1 MSGLNGV
8 RGVLYRELRIYR
20 RRWTKHLASY
30 TVSPL
35 LFLVVFGLGV
45 GHSVRMDGVGYL
57 AFMLPGLATMAAM
70 TQSYGAATEINIAR
84 FYWRI
89 FEEFQMAPVA
99 AWEIA
104 LGEVLYGMLR
114 GLVAAA
120 AVYGL
125 GYLFGVRLPV
135 TGPAL
140 ALFGLHT
147 FAFASAAVVAAMVV
161 RSHADQGHINTFFIV
176 PMSFLCGTFFPLDRL
191 PNWAEAAAWA
201 LPLTHSSLAIRAVSL
216 GRAVPWVNVAVLA
229 AFGALFFS
237 LAVWSV
243 RRAST

>member
-1 MSGLNGV
+1 VTALAGV
-8 RGVLYRELRIYR
+8 RGVLFRELRIYR

-35 LFLVVFGLGV
+35 LFLVVFGWGV
-45 GHSVRMDGVGYL
+45 GRHVEMEGVGYL

-70 TQSYGAATEINIAR
+70 TQSYGTATEINISR

-89 FEEFQMAPVA
+89 FEEFQMAPVP

-114 GLVAAA
+114 GIAAA
-120 AVYGL
+120 AVVYVL
-125 GYLFGVRLPV
+125 AFAFGASLPLSA
-135 TGPAL
+135 PAL
-140 ALFGLHT
+140 GLFGLHT
-147 FAFASAAVVAAMVV
+147 FAFASAAVAAAMVV

-191 PNWAEAAAWA
+191 PGWAEAAAWL
-201 LPLTHSSLAIRAVSL
+201 LPLTHSSLAIRAVAL
-216 GRAVPWVNVAVLA
+216 GRPVPLLHVAVLA
-229 AFGALFFS
+229 GFAALFFA

-243 RRAST
+243 RRASA

>member
-1 MSGLNGV
+1 MRRMAGV

-35 LFLVVFGLGV
+35 LFLVVFGWGV
-45 GHSVRMDGVGYL
+45 GRHVEMEGVGYL

-70 TQSYGAATEINIAR
+70 TQSYGTATEINIAR

-114 GLVAAA
+114 GLAAA
-120 AVYGL
+120 AVVYVL
-125 GYLFGVRLPV
+125 AYLFGVRLPV
-135 TGPAL
+135 GIVAISIF
-140 ALFGLHT
+140 ALHT
-147 FAFASAAVVAAMVV
+147 FVFAAAAVTAAMVV
-161 RSHADQGHINTFFIV
+161 RNHADQGHINTFFIV

-191 PNWAEAAAWA
+191 PGWAEAAAW
-201 LPLTHSSLAIRAVSL
+201 LFPLTHASLAIRAVSL
-216 GRAVPWVNVAVLA
+216 GRPLPLENVAILA
-229 AFGALFFS
+229 GFAALFFT

-243 RRAST
+243 RRASA

>member
-1 MSGLNGV
+1 
-8 RGVLYRELRIYR
+8 
-20 RRWTKHLASY
+20 
-30 TVSPL
+30 
-35 LFLVVFGLGV
+35 
-45 GHSVRMDGVGYL
+45 VGYL
-57 AFMLPGLATMAAM
+57 AFMLPGLITMASM
-70 TQSYGAATEINIAR
+70 TQSYGTATEINIAR

-114 GLVAAA
+114 GLAAA
-120 AVYGL
+120 AVVYGL
-125 GYLFGVRLPV
+125 ALGFGVRLSL
-135 TGPAL
+135 TAPAF
-140 ALFGLHT
+140 ALLGLHT

-191 PNWAEAAAWA
+191 PGWAEAAAWC
-201 LPLTHSSLAIRAVSL
+201 LPLTHSSLAIRAVAL
-216 GRAVPWVNVAVLA
+216 GRPVPLANVAVLA
-229 AFGALFFS
+229 AFAAAFFS

-243 RRAST
+243 RRASA